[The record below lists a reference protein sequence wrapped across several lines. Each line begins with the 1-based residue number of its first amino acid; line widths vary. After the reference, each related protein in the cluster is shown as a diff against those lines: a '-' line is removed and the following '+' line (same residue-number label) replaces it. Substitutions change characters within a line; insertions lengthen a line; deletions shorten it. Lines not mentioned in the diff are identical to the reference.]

1 MHPAAHCF
9 VLCPK
14 SATSMRLRPDATQ
27 AKEMLDHLEGVL
39 ANEPVEV
46 VMGAQIVEVKPSG
59 D

>member
-1 MHPAAHCF
+1 
-9 VLCPK
+9 
-14 SATSMRLRPDATQ
+14 MRLRPDATQ